1 MLPPKIAASMMC
13 ANFLHLEKDV
23 AELEKAR
30 VEYLHFD
37 IMDGVFVPNIML
49 CNEMM
54 KGLRQATKIP
64 YDVHLMIVNPEQKI
78 RWFDWTPGDIVSVH
92 YESTP
97 HVHRAIQ
104 EIKNAGAKPAIAL
117 NPATPICCIEHVLPD
132 VDMVLLM
139 TVNPGFAG
147 QKLVEQTLDKISMT
161 RNYLDQHGY
170 HNVMLQ
176 VDGNCSFENI
186 PRMRVKG
193 ADCFVAGS
201 SSVFAKNTTIT
212 AACKKLR
219 DTMKDIPSQRSGK

>member
-1 MLPPKIAASMMC
+1 
-13 ANFLHLEKDV
+13 
-23 AELEKAR
+23 
-30 VEYLHFD
+30 
-37 IMDGVFVPNIML
+37 ML

-64 YDVHLMIVNPEQKI
+64 FDVHLMIVNPEQKI
-78 RWFDWTPGDIVSVH
+78 KWFDLKPDDIVSVH

-97 HVHRAIQ
+97 HIHRAIQ

-147 QKLVEQTLDKISMT
+147 QKLVEQTLGKIKAT
-161 RNYLDQHGY
+161 RDFLDNKGY
-170 HNVMLQ
+170 EHVILQ

-186 PRMRVKG
+186 PRLREQG

-201 SSVFAKNTTIT
+201 SSVFAKGMTIA

-219 DTMKDIPSQRSGK
+219 EVMR

>member
-13 ANFLHLEKDV
+13 ANFLNLENDV
-23 AELEKAR
+23 AELKKAN

-54 KGLRQATKIP
+54 KGLRKATKIP
-64 YDVHLMIVNPEQKI
+64 FDVHLMIVNPEQKI
-78 RWFDWTPGDIVSVH
+78 KWFDLKPDDIVSVH

-97 HVHRAIQ
+97 HIHRAIQ

-117 NPATPICCIEHVLPD
+117 NPATPIYCIEHVLPD
-132 VDMVLLM
+132 VEMVLLM

-147 QKLVEQTLDKISMT
+147 QKLVEQTLEKIKMT
-161 RNYLDQHGY
+161 RDFLDNNGY
-170 HNVMLQ
+170 KNVSVQ
-176 VDGNCSFENI
+176 VDGNCSFANI
-186 PRMRVKG
+186 PRMRAKG

-201 SSVFAKNTTIT
+201 SSVFAHDTTILD
-212 AACKKLR
+212 ACEKLR
-219 DTMKDIPSQRSGK
+219 NTMR

>member
-1 MLPPKIAASMMC
+1 MMC
-13 ANFLHLEKDV
+13 ADFLHLEKDV
-23 AELEKAR
+23 AELEKAD

-37 IMDGVFVPNIML
+37 IMDGVFVPNLML

-54 KGLRQATKIP
+54 KGLRKGTKIP
-64 YDVHLMIVNPEQKI
+64 FDVHLMIVHPEQKI
-78 RWFDWTPGDIVSVH
+78 KWFDLKPNDLVSVH

-97 HVHRAIQ
+97 HIHRAIQ

-147 QKLVEQTLDKISMT
+147 QKLVEQTLIKIKATRDFLDK
-161 RNYLDQHGY
+161 NGY
-170 HNVMLQ
+170 ENVMLQ
-176 VDGNCSFENI
+176 VDGNCSFANI
-186 PRMRVKG
+186 PRMRDQG

-201 SSVFAKNTTIT
+201 SSVFAKETTI
-212 AACKKLR
+212 ADACKKLR
-219 DTMKDIPSQRSGK
+219 KMMK

>member
-13 ANFLHLEKDV
+13 ANFLSLEKDV
-23 AELEKAR
+23 AELEKAD

-54 KGLRQATKIP
+54 KGLRNATQIP

-78 RWFDWTPGDIVSVH
+78 RWFDLKPEDIVSVH

-97 HVHRAIQ
+97 HVHRAVQ
-104 EIKNAGAKPAIAL
+104 EIKNAGAKSAIAL
-117 NPATPICCIEHVLPD
+117 NPTTPVYCIEHVLRD
-132 VDMVLLM
+132 IDMVLLM

-147 QKLVEQTLDKISMT
+147 QKLIEQTLHKIRTT
-161 RNYLDQHGY
+161 RDFLDEKGY
-170 HNVMLQ
+170 KDVSLQ

-186 PRMRVKG
+186 PRMRAEG

-201 SSVFAKNTTIT
+201 SSVFARDMTIAT
-212 AACKKLR
+212 ACQRLR
-219 DTMKDIPSQRSGK
+219 KMMH

>member
-13 ANFLHLEKDV
+13 ADFLHLEKDV
-23 AELEKAR
+23 AELEKAG

-37 IMDGVFVPNIML
+37 IMDGVFVPNLML

-54 KGLRQATKIP
+54 KGLRKATKIP
-64 YDVHLMIVNPEQKI
+64 FDVHLMIVHPEQKI
-78 RWFDWTPGDIVSVH
+78 KWFDLMPGDLVSVH

-97 HVHRAIQ
+97 HIHRAIQ
-104 EIKNAGAKPAIAL
+104 KIKTAGAKPAIAL
-117 NPATPICCIEHVLPD
+117 NPATPINCIEYVLPD

-147 QKLVEQTLDKISMT
+147 QQLVKQTLEKIEKTRHFLDKE
-161 RNYLDQHGY
+161 GY
-170 HNVMLQ
+170 DDVILQ

-186 PRMRVKG
+186 PRMRAQG

-201 SSVFAKNTTIT
+201 SSLFAKETTIA

-219 DTMKDIPSQRSGK
+219 EVMK

>member
-13 ANFLHLEKDV
+13 ADFLHLEKDV
-23 AELEKAR
+23 AELEKAD

-54 KGLRQATKIP
+54 KGLRKATKIP

-78 RWFDWTPGDIVSVH
+78 KWFDWKPGDIVSVH

-104 EIKNAGAKPAIAL
+104 EIKNAGAHAAIAL
-117 NPATPICCIEHVLPD
+117 NPATPVCCIEHVLSD
-132 VDMVLLM
+132 IDMVLLM

-147 QKLVEQTLDKISMT
+147 QKLVEQTLDKIKT
-161 RNYLDQHGY
+161 ARDFLDNKGY
-170 HNVMLQ
+170 QNVILQ

-201 SSVFAKNTTIT
+201 SSVFAKDMTIA

-219 DTMKDIPSQRSGK
+219 EMM

>member
-13 ANFLHLEKDV
+13 ADFLNLEKEI
-23 AELEKAR
+23 AELEQAN

-54 KGLRQATKIP
+54 KGLRRATRIP

-78 RWFDWTPGDIVSVH
+78 RWFDWQPGDIVSVH

-117 NPATPICCIEHVLPD
+117 NPATPISCIEHVLPD
-132 VDMVLLM
+132 VEMVLLM

-147 QKLVEQTLDKISMT
+147 QKLVEQTLEKI
-161 RNYLDQHGY
+161 RAARDFLDTNGY
-170 HNVMLQ
+170 PNVSLQ
-176 VDGNCSFENI
+176 VDGNCSFTNI
-186 PRMRVKG
+186 PRMRAKG

-201 SSVFAKNTTIT
+201 SSVFAPDMTIA

-219 DTMKDIPSQRSGK
+219 DTMQ